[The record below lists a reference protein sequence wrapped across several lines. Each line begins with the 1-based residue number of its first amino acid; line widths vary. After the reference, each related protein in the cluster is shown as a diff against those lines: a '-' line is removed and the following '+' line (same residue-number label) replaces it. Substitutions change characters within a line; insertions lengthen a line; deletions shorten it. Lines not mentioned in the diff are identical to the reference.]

1 LILKGAI
8 LVEKTKSKNRK
19 ANFKRR
25 KGNFKRRKRQLG
37 CQNKNREQGSSTP
50 NAVLYNDTYTIT
62 VTKVKSKLG
71 CGELFFKIFPF
82 LFLAG

>member
-1 LILKGAI
+1 MLILKGAI

-37 CQNKNREQGSSTP
+37 CQNKKREKGSRTP
-50 NAVLYNDTYTIT
+50 NVVPYKDMYTIT
-62 VTKVKSKLG
+62 VTKVKRNLD
-71 CGELFFKIFPF
+71 LWQTFI
-82 LFLAG
+82 